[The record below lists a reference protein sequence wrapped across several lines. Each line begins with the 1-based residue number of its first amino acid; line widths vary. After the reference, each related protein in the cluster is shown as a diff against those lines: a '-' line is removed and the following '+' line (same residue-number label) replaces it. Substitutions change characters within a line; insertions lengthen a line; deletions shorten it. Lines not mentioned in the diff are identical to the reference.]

1 MVAPPSESST
11 TRTPGGVRGPGLVRT
26 SADPTLPSSSLILP
40 VILPDVCV
48 TWDGSVLVPSTQR
61 NSRINTSNAEFNEQV
76 VFEIPK
82 DCISNDPL
90 VTERN
95 TKLVKFYEEIAQN
108 RYQRYHL
115 IEAGA
120 GKKKLT
126 KSWEN
131 LQTKLKTARTYQQ
144 DVRQVGGKAVPIPAH
159 FTDEV

>member
-1 MVAPPSESST
+1 M
-11 TRTPGGVRGPGLVRT
+11 
-26 SADPTLPSSSLILP
+26 
-40 VILPDVCV
+40 
-48 TWDGSVLVPSTQR
+48 
-61 NSRINTSNAEFNEQV
+61 AEFNEQV

>member
-1 MVAPPSESST
+1 MCFCF
-11 TRTPGGVRGPGLVRT
+11 
-26 SADPTLPSSSLILP
+26 SLK
-40 VILPDVCV
+40 
-48 TWDGSVLVPSTQR
+48 Q
-61 NSRINTSNAEFNEQV
+61 FNEQV